1 MEKWKKWW
9 QKKSL
14 VNITEPFPLYSLP
27 QKFPSPSLKFEGP
40 ECTLDGLERGHQHT
54 TPTGAQLHEPCEFR
68 NGLPI
73 PQQPLQP
80 RQVKHPPTTLI
91 MTGGTS
97 RWGKEKLPAFPLS
110 LPIPLHWQSFC
121 CCRIIREQ
129 PFSEGDFHGEL
140 MISSTRLVL
149 VLLPTSYV
157 DQRRRGSQQR
167 CQAPL
172 MCLC

>member
-1 MEKWKKWW
+1 MKV
-9 QKKSL
+9 SL
-14 VNITEPFPLYSLP
+14 KPMRVLGLWEQTRVGD
-27 QKFPSPSLKFEGP
+27 KFPSPSLKFEGP

-97 RWGKEKLPAFPLS
+97 RASVVVVSSANNLS
-110 LPIPLHWQSFC
+110 LKAT
-121 CCRIIREQ
+121 
-129 PFSEGDFHGEL
+129 
-140 MISSTRLVL
+140 STA
-149 VLLPTSYV
+149 S
-157 DQRRRGSQQR
+157 
-167 CQAPL
+167 
-172 MCLC
+172 